1 MYISYAYPYARI
13 IEKKIN
19 NMKIVNPLPFVS
31 KENEEMGDDT
41 NKINSIGNKIITA
54 NFVTIDEAIE
64 QNKTNNK

>member
-1 MYISYAYPYARI
+1 
-13 IEKKIN
+13 
-19 NMKIVNPLPFVS
+19 MKIVNPLPFVS